1 MIFKKSKKER
11 NEEIMNTLFEQLPI
25 LEQTKKALRE
35 LNFIEATPIQA
46 LVIPEIIQGRDVIG
60 QAQTG
65 TGKTF
70 AFGIPIIEKIDHK
83 LAKTQSL
90 ILCPT
95 RELTL
100 QVYEE
105 LKKLLRFYP
114 EIRIAVVFGGESYT
128 KQFRAL
134 ENRPHLIIAT
144 PGRAIDHIERGK
156 IDLSALKILTLDEAD
171 EMLKMGFQEA
181 LETILKQIPAERQTV
196 LFSATLPPF
205 IKKIASKYQKDTK
218 ILKVPVQNIA
228 VNAIEQFYFLVKEV
242 DKNKLLVRLLDLKKD
257 HSAILF
263 ANTKKDVDEITA
275 YLQDKGFLADAVHGD
290 LKQNQRQYV
299 MNNFRKGKIQILI
312 ATDVAARGID
322 ISDIKM
328 VINYDLP
335 HEDEVYVHRIGRT
348 GRAGKKGLAY
358 SLISPRKMSQLKK
371 LEYYLK
377 EKINLLDIP
386 SVDGI
391 KKQILKNFEKKI
403 LDIVEKNT
411 QESINYPIIEEL
423 LQKFSAEQI
432 IQGLLTH
439 ISPKERNYSDI
450 FPPRVSFSNNSFV
463 PRRFGESR
471 FYEPRFS
478 NSRFHDSKASS
489 YSKSDFVEVVINLG
503 KKDNI
508 NPPALIKLLKEEFQI
523 YSKNI
528 GNIKHLT
535 HETIFE
541 VASRFLYQFKNKSN
555 VCFQNKTVIINKKD

>member
-1 MIFKKSKKER
+1 
-11 NEEIMNTLFEQLPI
+11 MNILFEQLPI
-25 LEQTKKALRE
+25 LEQTKKALQE

-46 LVIPEIIQGRDVIG
+46 LVIPEIIQGHDVIG

-70 AFGIPIIEKIDHK
+70 AFGIPIIEKIDYK
-83 LAKTQSL
+83 LSKTQSL

-105 LKKLLRFYP
+105 LKKLLRYYP
-114 EIRIAVVFGGESYT
+114 QIRIAVVFGGESYT

-134 ENRPHLIIAT
+134 ESKPHLIIAT
-144 PGRAIDHIERGK
+144 PGRVIDHIERGK

-181 LETILKQIPAERQTV
+181 LETILKQIPEERQTV
-196 LFSATLPPF
+196 LFSATLPPS
-205 IKKIASKYQKDTK
+205 IKQIASKYQKNTK
-218 ILKVPVQNIA
+218 ILQVPVKKLA
-228 VNAIEQFYFLVKEV
+228 VNAIEQYYFLVKEF
-242 DKNKLLVRLLDLKKD
+242 DKNKLLVRLLDLKRD
-257 HSAILF
+257 YSTILF
-263 ANTKKDVDEITA
+263 ANTKKDVDEIA
-275 YLQDKGFLADAVHGD
+275 SFLQDKGFLADAVHGD

-299 MNNFRKGKIQILI
+299 MNNFRKGKIKILI

-328 VINYDLP
+328 VVNYDLP

-358 SLISPRKMSQLKK
+358 SFISPRKFSQLKK

-377 EKINLLDIP
+377 EKVKFLEIP
-386 SVDGI
+386 SVEEI
-391 KKQILKNFEKKI
+391 KKQILENFEQKVI
-403 LDIVEKNT
+403 DIIEKNS
-411 QESINYPIIEEL
+411 QENANNPMIEKL
-423 LQKFSAEQI
+423 LQKFSSEQI
-432 IQGLLTH
+432 IQGLLTN
-439 ISPKERNYSDI
+439 IQPKAKNYTDI
-450 FPPRVSFSNNSFV
+450 IPPRMTFTPRETFNNNSFGN
-463 PRRFGESR
+463 RRFGEKR
-471 FYEPRFS
+471 FQNPKF
-478 NSRFHDSKASS
+478 SS
-489 YSKSDFVEVVINLG
+489 YNSYNSYNSYSQKRNDFIEATINLG

-508 NPPALIKLLKEEFQI
+508 NPTVLIRLLKDEYQI
-523 YSKNI
+523 YGKNI

-541 VASRFLYQFKNKSN
+541 IPSRFWNQMKNKSDIR
-555 VCFQNKTVIINKKD
+555 FQNKILVINKKE

>member
-1 MIFKKSKKER
+1 
-11 NEEIMNTLFEQLPI
+11 MNTLFEELPI
-25 LEQTKKALRE
+25 LEQTKKALKE
-35 LNFIEATPIQA
+35 LNFIDATPIQA
-46 LVIPEIIQGRDVIG
+46 LVIPEIIKGHDVIG

-70 AFGIPIIEKIDHK
+70 AFGIPIIEKIEPK
-83 LAKTQSL
+83 IQKTQSL

-105 LKKLLRFYP
+105 LKKLLRFYQ
-114 EIRIAVVFGGESYT
+114 EIRIAVVYGGESYT

-134 ENRPHLIIAT
+134 EAKPHLIIAT
-144 PGRAIDHIERGK
+144 PGRAIDHLERGK

-181 LETILKQIPAERQTV
+181 LETILKKIPEERQTV

-218 ILKVPVQNIA
+218 ILQVPVKNIA
-228 VNAIEQFYFLVKEV
+228 VNAIEQNYFLVKEV
-242 DKNKLLVRLLDLKKD
+242 DKAKLLVRLLDLKKD
-257 HSAILF
+257 YSAILF
-263 ANTKKDVDEITA
+263 ANTKKDVDEITT

-299 MNNFRKGKIQILI
+299 MNNFRKGKIKILI
-312 ATDVAARGID
+312 ATDVAARGLD

-358 SLISPRKMSQLKK
+358 SLISPRKVSQLKK

-377 EKINLLDIP
+377 EKITLLDIP
-386 SVDGI
+386 SVQSI
-391 KKQILKNFEKKI
+391 KLQNAKDLEKKLLNI
-403 LDIVEKNT
+403 IEKNNEDAT
-411 QESINYPIIEEL
+411 PNQLAQKL
-423 LQKFSAEQI
+423 LETFSSEQI
-432 IQGLLTH
+432 IKGLLKKFL
-439 ISPKERNYSDI
+439 PKERNYTDI
-450 FPPRVSFSNNSFV
+450 LPPKMTTNNSFT
-463 PRRFGESR
+463 RSRFGGESR
-471 FYEPRFS
+471 FGSYGS
-478 NSRFHDSKASS
+478 NNS
-489 YSKSDFVEVVINLG
+489 YGNKSYQRANSNFIEVVINLG

-508 NPPALIKLLKEEFQI
+508 NPPILLKLLKDHFQI
-523 YSKNI
+523 YGKNI

-541 VASRFLYQFKNKSN
+541 VASRFWNQMKTKTNIR
-555 VCFQNKTVIINKKD
+555 FQNKTLILNKKD

>member
-1 MIFKKSKKER
+1 
-11 NEEIMNTLFEQLPI
+11 MNTLFEQLPI
-25 LEQTKKALRE
+25 LEQTKKALKE

-46 LVIPEIIQGRDVIG
+46 LVIPEIIQGHDIIG

-128 KQFRAL
+128 KQFIAL
-134 ENRPHLIIAT
+134 EKKPHLIIAT
-144 PGRAIDHIERGK
+144 PGRVIDHIERGK

-181 LETILKQIPAERQTV
+181 LETILKQIPKERQTV
-196 LFSATLPPF
+196 LFSATLPLS
-205 IKKIASKYQKDTK
+205 IKKIAIKYQKNTK
-218 ILKVPVQNIA
+218 ILQVPNKTIA
-228 VNAIEQFYFLVKEV
+228 VNAIEQFYFLVKEF
-242 DKNKLLVRLLDLKKD
+242 DKNKLLVRLLDLKRD
-257 HSAILF
+257 CSTILF
-263 ANTKKDVDEITA
+263 ANTKKDVDEITS
-275 YLQDKGFLADAVHGD
+275 YLQEKGFLADAVHGD

-299 MNNFRKGKIQILI
+299 MNNFRKNKIKILI
-312 ATDVAARGID
+312 ATDVAARGLD

-328 VINYDLP
+328 IVNYDLP

-358 SLISPRKMSQLKK
+358 SFISPRKISQLKK

-377 EKINLLDIP
+377 EKITFLEIP
-386 SVDGI
+386 SIDEI
-391 KKQILKNFEKKI
+391 KQQILKTFEKKI
-403 LDIVEKNT
+403 LDIVEKNS
-411 QESINYPIIEEL
+411 QEKTDYPIIEKL
-423 LQKFSAEQI
+423 LQKFVPEQI
-432 IQGLLTH
+432 IQGLLKH
-439 ISPKERNYSDI
+439 ILPKERNYSDI
-450 FPPRVSFSNNSFV
+450 IPPRIISNNNSFT
-463 PRRFGESR
+463 PRKFGE
-471 FYEPRFS
+471 
-478 NSRFHDSKASS
+478 NRFHNSKFNSYSS
-489 YSKSDFVEVVINLG
+489 YNRNDFIEVVVNLG

-508 NPPALIKLLKEEFQI
+508 NPTILIKLLKEEFQI
-523 YSKNI
+523 YGKNI

-541 VASRFLYQFKNKSN
+541 VASRFWHQLKNKSN
-555 VCFQNKTVIINKKD
+555 VFFQNKTLIINKKE

>member
-1 MIFKKSKKER
+1 
-11 NEEIMNTLFEQLPI
+11 MNTLFEQLPI
-25 LEQTKKALRE
+25 LEQTKKALKE
-35 LNFIEATPIQA
+35 LNFIDTTPIQA
-46 LVIPEIIQGRDVIG
+46 LVIPEIIKGHDVIG

-70 AFGIPIIEKIDHK
+70 AFGIPIIEKINPK
-83 LAKTQSL
+83 IQKTQSL

-105 LKKLLRFYP
+105 LKKLLRFYQ
-114 EIRIAVVFGGESYT
+114 EIRIAVVYGGESYT
-128 KQFRAL
+128 KQFRSL
-134 ENRPHLIIAT
+134 EAKPHLIIAT
-144 PGRAIDHIERGK
+144 PGRAIDHLEKGK

-181 LETILKQIPAERQTV
+181 LETILKKIPEERQTV

-218 ILKVPVQNIA
+218 ILQVPVKNIA
-228 VNAIEQFYFLVKEV
+228 VNAIEQNYFLVKEV
-242 DKNKLLVRLLDLKKD
+242 DKAKLLVRLLDLKKD
-257 HSAILF
+257 YSTILF

-299 MNNFRKGKIQILI
+299 MNNFRKGKIKILI
-312 ATDVAARGID
+312 ATDVAARGLD

-358 SLISPRKMSQLKK
+358 SLISPRKVSQLKK

-377 EKINLLDIP
+377 EKITLLDIP
-386 SVDGI
+386 SVQSI
-391 KKQILKNFEKKI
+391 KLQNAKDLEKKI
-403 LDIVEKNT
+403 LNIIEKNK
-411 QESINYPIIEEL
+411 EETTPNPLAQKL
-423 LQKFSAEQI
+423 LENFSSEQI
-432 IQGLLTH
+432 IQGLLKNFL
-439 ISPKERNYSDI
+439 PKERNYTEI
-450 FPPRVSFSNNSFV
+450 IPPRINTNNSV
-463 PRRFGESR
+463 TRSRFGFESR
-471 FYEPRFS
+471 FGSYGS
-478 NSRFHDSKASS
+478 NDSYKRKNSN
-489 YSKSDFVEVVINLG
+489 FIEVVINLG

-508 NPPALIKLLKEEFQI
+508 NPPVLLKLLKDHFKI
-523 YSKNI
+523 YGKNI

-541 VASRFLYQFKNKSN
+541 VESRFWNQMKSKSN
-555 VCFQNKTVIINKKD
+555 IRFQNKTLILNKKD

>member
-1 MIFKKSKKER
+1 
-11 NEEIMNTLFEQLPI
+11 MNNLFEQLPI
-25 LEQTKKALRE
+25 LEQTKKALKE
-35 LNFIEATPIQA
+35 LNFINATPIQA
-46 LVIPEIIQGRDVIG
+46 LVIPEIIKGHDVIG

-70 AFGIPIIEKIDHK
+70 AFGIPIIEKIDPK
-83 LAKTQSL
+83 IQKTQSL

-105 LKKLLRFYP
+105 LKKLLRFYQ
-114 EIRIAVVFGGESYT
+114 EIKIAIVYGGESYI
-128 KQFRAL
+128 KQYKAL
-134 ENRPHLIIAT
+134 EAKPHLIIAT
-144 PGRAIDHIERGK
+144 PGRAIDHLEMGK

-171 EMLKMGFQEA
+171 EMLKMGFQES
-181 LETILKQIPAERQTV
+181 LETILKKIPEKRQTI

-218 ILKVPVQNIA
+218 ILQVPVKNIA
-228 VNAIEQFYFLVKEV
+228 VNAIEQNYFLVKEV
-242 DKNKLLVRLLDLKKD
+242 DKNKLLIRLLDLKKD
-257 HSAILF
+257 CSAILF
-263 ANTKKDVDEITA
+263 ANTKKDVDEITS

-299 MNNFRKGKIQILI
+299 MNNFRKGKIKILI
-312 ATDVAARGID
+312 ATDVAARGLD

-358 SLISPRKMSQLKK
+358 SLISPRKLSQLKK

-386 SVDGI
+386 SVQSI
-391 KKQILKNFEKKI
+391 KLQNAKDLEKKI
-403 LDIVEKNT
+403 FN
-411 QESINYPIIEEL
+411 IIETNNEDTTPNHLTQKL
-423 LQKFSAEQI
+423 LENFSSEQI
-432 IQGLLTH
+432 IQGLLH
-439 ISPKERNYSDI
+439 NFLPKERNYAEI
-450 FPPRVSFSNNSFV
+450 LPPRMITNNSFT
-463 PRRFGESR
+463 RQRFGGESR
-471 FYEPRFS
+471 F
-478 NSRFHDSKASS
+478 SS
-489 YSKSDFVEVVINLG
+489 YGTNNSYKNRNNNFIEVVINLG
-503 KKDNI
+503 KKDSI
-508 NPPALIKLLKEEFQI
+508 NPPVLLKLLKDHFQI
-523 YSKNI
+523 YGKNI

-541 VASRFLYQFKNKSN
+541 VASRFWNQMKNKTN
-555 VCFQNKTVIINKKD
+555 IRFQNKTLILNKKD

>member
-1 MIFKKSKKER
+1 
-11 NEEIMNTLFEQLPI
+11 MNTLFEQLPI
-25 LEQTKKALRE
+25 LEQTKKALKE
-35 LNFIEATPIQA
+35 LNFIDATPIQA
-46 LVIPEIIQGRDVIG
+46 LVIPEIIKGHDVIG

-70 AFGIPIIEKIDHK
+70 AFGIPIIEKIEPK
-83 LAKTQSL
+83 IQKTQSL

-105 LKKLLRFYP
+105 LKKLLRFYQ
-114 EIRIAVVFGGESYT
+114 EIRIAVVYGGESYT

-134 ENRPHLIIAT
+134 EAKPHLIIAT
-144 PGRAIDHIERGK
+144 PGRAIDHLEKGK

-181 LETILKQIPAERQTV
+181 LETILKKIPEERQTV

-218 ILKVPVQNIA
+218 ILQVPVKNIA
-228 VNAIEQFYFLVKEV
+228 VNAIEQNYFLVKEV
-242 DKNKLLVRLLDLKKD
+242 DKAKLLVRLLDLKKD
-257 HSAILF
+257 YSAILF

-299 MNNFRKGKIQILI
+299 MNNFRKGKIKILI
-312 ATDVAARGID
+312 ATDVAARGLD

-358 SLISPRKMSQLKK
+358 SLISPRKVSQLKK

-377 EKINLLDIP
+377 EKITLLDIP
-386 SVDGI
+386 SVQSI
-391 KKQILKNFEKKI
+391 KLQNAKDLEKKLLNI
-403 LDIVEKNT
+403 IEKNN
-411 QESINYPIIEEL
+411 ED
-423 LQKFSAEQI
+423 A
-432 IQGLLTH
+432 
-439 ISPKERNYSDI
+439 
-450 FPPRVSFSNNSFV
+450 
-463 PRRFGESR
+463 
-471 FYEPRFS
+471 
-478 NSRFHDSKASS
+478 
-489 YSKSDFVEVVINLG
+489 
-503 KKDNI
+503 
-508 NPPALIKLLKEEFQI
+508 
-523 YSKNI
+523 
-528 GNIKHLT
+528 
-535 HETIFE
+535 
-541 VASRFLYQFKNKSN
+541 
-555 VCFQNKTVIINKKD
+555 